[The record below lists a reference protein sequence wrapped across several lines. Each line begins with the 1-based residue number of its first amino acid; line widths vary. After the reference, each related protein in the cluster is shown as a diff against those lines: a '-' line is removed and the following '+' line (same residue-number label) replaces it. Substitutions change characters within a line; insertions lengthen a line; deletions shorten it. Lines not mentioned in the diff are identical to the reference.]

1 MTGMKLSRQDR
12 KLFGWVAAGALLAA
26 LLLAAIVVL
35 EQPARTP
42 DRAQVPV
49 LRPSVPAQAEGQT
62 DIKAQ
67 DRPAQDRIAQ
77 DGKVQER
84 PVEPVGSV
92 VPDRPVELAPP
103 FLIVDG
109 LTFTA
114 GLNTYRLD
122 NLTGPPA
129 TAACRNDDGHLWA
142 CGLQARAALNNVIQ
156 RKVLVCKPS
165 RTDAGGVVQVLCTAD
180 GLDVGSQLTA
190 QGWARPA
197 RDASDAYRSEA
208 RDAEQ
213 DRRGLWNGGW
223 TFSGPG

>member
-1 MTGMKLSRQDR
+1 MKLSRQDR
-12 KLFGWVAAGALLAA
+12 RLFGWGAAGTLLAA
-26 LLLAAIVVL
+26 LLLAAIAVL
-35 EQPARTP
+35 EPTPPTP
-42 DRAQVPV
+42 DRIPAPV
-49 LRPSVPAQAEGQT
+49 LRPSVPAQSESPPET
-62 DIKAQ
+62 
-67 DRPAQDRIAQ
+67 
-77 DGKVQER
+77 KVQER
-84 PVEPVGSV
+84 PVEPVGAV
-92 VPDRPVELAPP
+92 TPDQPVELNPP

-156 RKVLVCKPS
+156 RKTLLCKAS
-165 RTDAGGVVQVLCTAD
+165 RTNGNGSVQALCTAD
-180 GLDVGSQLTA
+180 GVDVGAQLTA

-197 RDASDAYRSEA
+197 PGSPDAYAAEA
-208 RDAEQ
+208 RDAQQ
-213 DRRGLWNGGW
+213 DRRGLWNGRW